1 MNAYEY
7 LANVL
12 KTESKPTG
20 EMIERLVD
28 NEAKPMRL
36 LHSALGMCTEAG
48 EFTDV
53 IKKHIYYGKGL
64 DRVNLI
70 EELGDLMW
78 YIAVAADTLDITLEE
93 VMLRN
98 NKKLAARY
106 KHGFSKND
114 AENRDLTKER
124 SILSNQL
131 TFDDAMKQR

>member
-12 KTESKPTG
+12 KTESKPTK

-28 NEAKPMRL
+28 NDARPMRL
-36 LHSALGMCTEAG
+36 LHSALGICTEAG

-53 IKKHIYYGKGL
+53 IKKHIYYGQGL

-70 EELGDLMW
+70 EELGDIMW
-78 YIAVAADTLDITLEE
+78 YIAVAADTLDVSLEE

-98 NKKLAARY
+98 NKKLASRY
-106 KHGFSKND
+106 KHGFSEND
-114 AENRDLTKER
+114 AVNRDLGKER
-124 SILSNQL
+124 STLSHQL
-131 TFDDAMKQR
+131 TLDDMLKK